1 MNVLTNIENMM
12 INLKDVVITGNKI
25 EINKIENEI
34 KHFLA
39 EHSDYSKLSYV
50 EMLMISRLD
59 YLFKTVKSNYK
70 KQLAKF
76 KPVYEMV

>member
-1 MNVLTNIENMM
+1 MNVLNNIENMM
-12 INLKDVVITGNKI
+12 INLKDVVITGNKH

-39 EHSDYSKLSYV
+39 ENSDYSKLTYV

-59 YLFKTVKSNYK
+59 YLFKTVKNNHK

-76 KPVYEMV
+76 KPVCEMV

>member
-1 MNVLTNIENMM
+1 MNVLNNIENMM
-12 INLKDVVITGNKI
+12 INLKDVVITGNKV
-25 EINKIENEI
+25 EISKIENEI

-39 EHSDYSKLSYV
+39 ENSDYSKLTYV

-59 YLFKTVKSNYK
+59 YLSKTVKSNYK